1 MFYKCCYFSTIHPL
15 IEEENEKIRRELV
28 KAKAESDKLIAK
40 LMDPDRLKKE
50 EEDLLDFL
58 KRNEVSHEKLGPEVQ
73 FQGNSQ
79 SVFKNTLIFGLKF
92 SKKF

>member
-1 MFYKCCYFSTIHPL
+1 M
-15 IEEENEKIRRELV
+15 

-58 KRNEVSHEKLGPEVQ
+58 KRNEVR
-73 FQGNSQ
+73 NYYW
-79 SVFKNTLIFGLKF
+79 LKI
-92 SKKF
+92 